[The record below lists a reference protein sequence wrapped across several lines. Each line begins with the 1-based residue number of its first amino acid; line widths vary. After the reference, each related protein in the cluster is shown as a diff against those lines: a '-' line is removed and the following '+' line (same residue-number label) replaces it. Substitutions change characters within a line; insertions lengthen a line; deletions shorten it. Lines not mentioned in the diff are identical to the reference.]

1 VKKILVV
8 VIVFSTLSFAQDSSI
23 SSTQQPA
30 QASAAASDLSSAR
43 FRNPALPIEE
53 RVNDLVSRL
62 TLEEK
67 VSQMVHTAAAIPRL
81 GIPQYNWWSEG
92 LHGAAREGYAT
103 VFPQAIGL
111 AATFDPDLL
120 HKEADIVAT
129 EFRAKYAERVRGKG
143 YSDWFHGL
151 TVWSPNINIFRDPR
165 WGRGQETYGEDPFL
179 TAQMGVAYVT
189 GLQGNDPKYL
199 KALATPKHFA
209 VHSGPEPTRHT
220 VDIKVSAHDLE
231 ETYLPAFR
239 ATVTAGAG
247 SVMCAYNSVDGKPAC
262 AQPLLLEEHLRN
274 AWNFGGYVVSDCGA
288 ARDISRNHH
297 YRETM
302 EQGMAAAVKSGMD
315 IICAWPEQQIRTERD
330 AVLRAVQ
337 QGLLSNEDI
346 DRAVRRL
353 FTARIKLGMFDPPE
367 SVPYSSISISDND
380 TEPHR
385 QLALQAARETLVL
398 LKNSE
403 RLLPLGTKYKTIAVI
418 GPNADNIDPLLGN
431 YNGTPSH
438 PVTVLAGIRKRF
450 ADSTVLYAAGS
461 SLTGPPLAP
470 VPADLLK
477 DNSGRPGLSGEYFK
491 ATSPEG
497 SPVIKRTD
505 PGINFNWQNGAGPD
519 LSEDFTV
526 RWTGTLTPPATGDYQ
541 IGFTG
546 TDAFHFWL
554 DNQLVGESWYSD
566 TSKTRLK
573 AVHLEA
579 GRAYL
584 VKIECSQEGSSGVAK
599 LVWHEPGDVKDYTDA
614 VSKADL
620 IVAVLGLAGE
630 LEGEEM
636 PINVEGFAGGD
647 RTSLDLPRA
656 QEQLLHELVASGK
669 PVVLVL
675 MNGSALAVNW
685 ADQHVPAIL
694 EAWYPGEEGGTAVA
708 EALAGDFSPG
718 GRLPLTFYKSVD
730 QIPAFEDYNMKGRT
744 YRYFTAEPLY
754 PFGYGLSYTNFEY
767 SNLSFD
773 KSSLGA
779 KDDLTATVDVKNSG
793 PMAADEVVQ
802 VYLTHPG
809 VKGAPVRALAGFRRV
824 HLEPGETQK
833 VQITIPNRN
842 LSVVDEAGATPVK
855 NEKVKLTVIGEGG
868 TRRIVPGELQV
879 WVGGGQP
886 ANREGLPKAA
896 GASGSVKITGEA
908 VLPT

>member
-1 VKKILVV
+1 MKKIPNALALALILIFVNQ
-8 VIVFSTLSFAQDSSI
+8 IVAQDSPEPPP
-23 SSTQQPA
+23 QAPA
-30 QASAAASDLSSAR
+30 DLASAP
-43 FRNPALPIEE
+43 FRNPALPINQ

-67 VSQMVHTAAAIPRL
+67 VAQMVHTAAAIPRL
-81 GIPQYNWWSEG
+81 GIPEYNWWSEG

-120 HKEADIVAT
+120 HKEADVIAI
-129 EFRAKYAERVRGKG
+129 EFRAKYSERVKERG

-220 VDIKVSAHDLE
+220 VDVRVSDHDLE
-231 ETYLPAFR
+231 DTYLPAFR

-247 SVMCAYNSVDGKPAC
+247 SAMCAYNAVDGKPAC
-262 AQPLLLEEHLRN
+262 AQPVLLKEHLRD
-274 AWNFGGYVVSDCGA
+274 AWHFGGYVVSDCGA
-288 ARDISRNHH
+288 ASDISRNHH
-297 YRETM
+297 YTATM

-315 IICAWPEQQIRTERD
+315 IICAWPAQQIAMERD
-330 AVLRAVQ
+330 AVLKAAQ

-346 DRAVRRL
+346 DRAVKRL
-353 FTARIKLGMFDPPE
+353 FTARMKLGMFDPPE
-367 SVPYSSISISDND
+367 SVPYSSITIAEND

-385 QLALQAARETLVL
+385 HLALQAARETLVL
-398 LKNSE
+398 LKNSDH
-403 RLLPLGTKYKTIAVI
+403 LLPLGTKYKTIAVI
-418 GPNADNIDPLLGN
+418 GPNADSVDPLLGN
-431 YNGTPSH
+431 YNGTPSR

-450 ADSTVLYAAGS
+450 GDANVVYAPGS
-461 SLTGPPLAP
+461 SLTGPPAEP

-477 DNSGRPGLSGEYFK
+477 DNSGQPGLTGEYFK
-491 ATSPEG
+491 ATELQG
-497 SPVIKRTD
+497 TPVITRAD
-505 PGINFNWQNGAGPD
+505 SNVDFNWTNGAAPA
-519 LSEDFTV
+519 LKEDFSV
-526 RWTGTLTPPATGDYQ
+526 RWTGMLTPATTGDYL

-554 DNQLVGESWYSD
+554 DNQLVAESSYSE
-566 TSKTRLK
+566 TSKTRMK
-573 AVHLEA
+573 TVHLEA
-579 GRAYL
+579 GHAYA

-599 LVWHEPGDVKDYTDA
+599 LVWRQPGAKKDYADA
-614 VSKADL
+614 VQKADV

-636 PINVEGFAGGD
+636 PISVEGFSGGD
-647 RTSLDLPRA
+647 RTSIDLPRA
-656 QEQLLHELVASGK
+656 QEQLLEDLAASGK

-694 EAWYPGEEGGTAVA
+694 EAWYPGQEGGTAVA
-708 EALAGDFSPG
+708 EALAGDFSPSG
-718 GRLPLTFYKSVD
+718 KLPLTFYKSVD
-730 QIPAFEDYNMKGRT
+730 QIPAFEDYNMHGRT
-744 YRYFTAEPLY
+744 YRYFTGEPLY
-754 PFGYGLSYTNFEY
+754 PFGYGLSYTTFEY
-767 SNLSFD
+767 SNLTFG
-773 KSSLGA
+773 KSSLDA
-779 KDDLTATVDVKNSG
+779 KDDLTASVDIKNTGS
-793 PMAADEVVQ
+793 MMSDEVVQ
-802 VYLTHPG
+802 VYLTQPG
-809 VKGAPVRALAGFRRV
+809 VKGAPVRTLAGFRRV

-833 VQITIPNRN
+833 VQVAVPNRN
-842 LSVVDEAGATPVK
+842 LSFVDEAGA
-855 NEKVKLTVIGEGG
+855 
-868 TRRIVPGELQV
+868 RRITPGTLQV

-886 ANREGLPKAA
+886 VSRQSLPRTA
-896 GASGSVKITGEA
+896 GVSGSVKINGTA
-908 VLPT
+908 VLPK